1 MTVAWSESFS
11 SSLIT
16 PPLSNMLHVS
26 GSLVE
31 EIERVIERS
40 PKDIY
45 VGEFLGLFATHDY

>member
-45 VGEFLGLFATHDY
+45 VGEFLGLFVTHDY